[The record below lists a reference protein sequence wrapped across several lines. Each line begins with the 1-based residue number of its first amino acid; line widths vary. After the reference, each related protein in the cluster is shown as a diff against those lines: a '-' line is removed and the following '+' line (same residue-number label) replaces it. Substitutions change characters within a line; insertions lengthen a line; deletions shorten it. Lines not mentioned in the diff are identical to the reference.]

1 MFSDLARS
9 WRLVAAAALLPL
21 VTMAVVALKIV
32 RLPGQQFDGRDNPG
46 ASGTL
51 NTLEVTKRTLA
62 KEREQLASLE
72 REQARLRSAVIH
84 LRKLEQDGKASK
96 PEVEDAEKLFIAAV
110 TRVHEMR
117 NAVVEADIAIA
128 EAVYGEK
135 VDRMPPLP
143 VNGYAETSDL
153 ARFNGPTKWSIREA
167 PRLERYFSQTFGRRL
182 PITAFGQS
190 ATHNR
195 LNFDHRDAIDVAL
208 HPDSIE
214 GKALMAQLRKTGVP
228 FIAFRS
234 AVPGSSTGPHIHIGR
249 PSARRSH

>member
-1 MFSDLARS
+1 MFLDLAKS
-9 WRLVAAAALLPL
+9 WRLLAAAALLPL
-21 VTMAVVALKIV
+21 VTMAVIALKTG
-32 RLPGQQFDGRDNPG
+32 RLPGQRFDSSDSPG
-46 ASGTL
+46 VSGTL
-51 NTLEVTKRTLA
+51 NTVGEMKETLA
-62 KEREQLASLE
+62 QERERLASLE
-72 REQARLRSAVIH
+72 REQSRLRTAVIQ
-84 LRKLEQDGKASK
+84 LRKLQQDGKASK

-143 VNGYAETSDL
+143 VNGYTETSDL
-153 ARFNGPTKWSIREA
+153 ARFNGATKWSIREA

-249 PSARRSH
+249 PSARRSY